1 MKYALLMCLALSGC
15 GVGTDPV
22 PEVKTMAVR
31 LDANTVLPSPFV
43 VGPGGNQP
51 AVNFVVGPGG
61 NQTMPVPF
69 TVGPQPQ
76 VPTVTFVAGPVA
88 GPVAVV
94 TPPIISSNS
103 FIPTPNWCTDGFVVG
118 PCTPLPARCEPNQF
132 TVGPCP

>member
-15 GVGTDPV
+15 GVGTESPPV
-22 PEVKTMAVR
+22 AKTMSVR

-43 VGPGGNQP
+43 VGPGGNQ
-51 AVNFVVGPGG
+51 
-61 NQTMPVPF
+61 TIPVPF